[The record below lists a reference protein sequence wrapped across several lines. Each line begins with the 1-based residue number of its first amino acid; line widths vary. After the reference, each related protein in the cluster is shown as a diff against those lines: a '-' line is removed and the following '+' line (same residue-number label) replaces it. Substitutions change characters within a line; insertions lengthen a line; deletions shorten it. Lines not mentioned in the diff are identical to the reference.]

1 MARKSLFDKP
11 MTPKERAMRSAA
23 NLKKSGGEV
32 VGLRLEPAD
41 IQSLNRLI
49 ALGHGK
55 NKSDAIRAAVRFAA
69 QYLSSAQNYGVSHED
84 A

>member
-23 NLKKSGGEV
+23 NLKKAGGEV

-41 IQSLNRLI
+41 IQSLNQLI

-55 NKSDAIRAAVRFAA
+55 NKSDAVRAAVRFAA
-69 QYLSSAQNYGVSHED
+69 QYLNSVPQYEVGHE
-84 A
+84 